1 MTQKKMATK
10 KETEEI
16 KAQNEEIQYLKTK
29 AYQLITTNK
38 SLKKE
43 LDQVNSKTK
52 SPECSRKNVQNEC
65 NIKTAKSTN
74 QNGAEKRIDAL
85 NEEIHYLKTKIYQLI
100 ATNKTLK
107 KELNN
112 ARNKEKNDSNG
123 WKKIHRRKHNG
134 ERTHKP
140 SIHKAQ
146 RSIPLRNRF

>member
-1 MTQKKMATK
+1 MAAR

-16 KAQNEEIQYLKTK
+16 NALNEEIQYLKTK

-38 SLKKE
+38 GLKKE
-43 LDQVNSKTK
+43 LDQVNGKSKHL
-52 SPECSRKNVQNEC
+52 SYSRKSAQDKC
-65 NIKTAKSTN
+65 NNKTAKCTN
-74 QNGAEKRIDAL
+74 LNGAEKRMNAL

-112 ARNKEKNDSNG
+112 ARNTGKDERNG

-134 ERTHKP
+134 VRTNKP
-140 SIHKAQ
+140 SQ
-146 RSIPLRNRF
+146 RSLPLRNRF

>member
-1 MTQKKMATK
+1 MAAR

-16 KAQNEEIQYLKTK
+16 RAQYEEIKYLKTK

-43 LDQVNSKTK
+43 LDQVNGKTK
-52 SPECSRKNVQNEC
+52 SLKYSRKNAQDKC
-65 NIKTAKSTN
+65 NSKTAKSAN
-74 QNGAEKRIDAL
+74 QNGDEKRIDAL

-100 ATNKTLK
+100 TTNKTLK

-112 ARNKEKNDSNG
+112 ARNTEKDEGNG

-134 ERTHKP
+134 AITHKH
-140 SIHKAQ
+140 SINKAQ
-146 RSIPLRNRF
+146 RSITLRNRF